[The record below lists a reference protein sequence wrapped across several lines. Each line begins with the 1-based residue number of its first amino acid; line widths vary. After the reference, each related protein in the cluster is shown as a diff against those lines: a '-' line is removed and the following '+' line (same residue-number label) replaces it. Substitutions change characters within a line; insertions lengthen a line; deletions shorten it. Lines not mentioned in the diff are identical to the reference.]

1 MITLGETVYH
11 AQREDCTVRCIL
23 VTEDNFDSVAF
34 QLSVAGTS
42 THRAYENAVLE
53 LVGYVEQ
60 EIEADKAKIRAIEYR
75 IQDFQFKLVNLKK
88 QLGK

>member
-1 MITLGETVYH
+1 MIALGETVYH

-42 THRAYENAVLE
+42 THTSYAGVVLE

-60 EIEADKAKIRAIEYR
+60 EIEADNCFILVIEDR
-75 IQDFQFKLVNLKK
+75 I
-88 QLGK
+88 